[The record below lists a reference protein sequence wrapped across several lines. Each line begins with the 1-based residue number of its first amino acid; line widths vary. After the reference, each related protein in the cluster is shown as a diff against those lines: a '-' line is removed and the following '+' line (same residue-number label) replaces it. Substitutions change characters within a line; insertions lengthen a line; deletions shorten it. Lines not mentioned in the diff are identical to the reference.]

1 MSIKRSTIKIIIAVI
16 VLAIIIAVLVG
27 VVIPILRV
35 NQVKNKLSKIN
46 AQELQTKIIEQLEK
60 SPINIDTETIETEF
74 RKLDST
80 KTELDNIMKLGYLAV
95 ESYNTNVVGVKKEV
109 DKPYEYFI
117 SAYIVDK
124 NNDSIGAAFP
134 CFNIESDSNGNV
146 KSIETIESYYEC
158 KFIERIIKC
167 EIENVLK
174 NEYGIDTSVIND
186 LRNKDNKTITF
197 SKNAEKLRL
206 RYANEKFLVDTF
218 ETISNKMGNNYGAY
232 SFKPNE
238 LSKEEVISNVFEYVI
253 ELDRIV
259 MTVN

>member
-1 MSIKRSTIKIIIAVI
+1 MSIKRRTVKIIIAVI

-27 VVIPILRV
+27 VVIPILKV
-35 NQVKNKLSKIN
+35 NQVKNKLSEIN
-46 AQELQTKIIEQLEK
+46 AKELQNKIIERLEK
-60 SPINIDTETIETEF
+60 SPINIDTETTETAF

-80 KTELDNIMKLGYLAV
+80 KTKLEDLMDATYELVDV
-95 ESYNTNVVGVKKEV
+95 YNNDVLNNGKTE
-109 DKPYEYFI
+109 DRPYQYFV

-124 NNDSIGAAFP
+124 NDDSIGVAYP

-146 KSIETIESYYEC
+146 KSIEIIESYYEC

-186 LRNKDNKTITF
+186 LRYKDNKTISF

-206 RYANEKFLVDTF
+206 HFTSEKFLVDTF
-218 ETISNKMGNNYGAY
+218 ETISNQMGNNYGAY

-238 LSKEEVISNVFEYVI
+238 LIKEEVIPNVFEYVI